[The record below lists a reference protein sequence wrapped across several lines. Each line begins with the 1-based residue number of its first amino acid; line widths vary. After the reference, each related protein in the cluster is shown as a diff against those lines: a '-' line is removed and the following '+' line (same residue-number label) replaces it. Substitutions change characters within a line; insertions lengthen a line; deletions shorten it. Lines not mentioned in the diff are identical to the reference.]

1 MAMESLFSFKGQIRR
16 LPYALWSFGAF
27 FSQHLVT
34 LLILAPDGVAPPSEP
49 RFIEDWWFYIRP
61 LRPLAMDSQSSGI
74 LLLLALAYSLMVAWL
89 LAALT
94 FRRAANANIT
104 EWIAAA
110 AMAPIVQIPVI
121 LLLCIIPP
129 RPPPDPS
136 LIAEVFDPAVPRSS
150 AAARGS
156 VARLGI
162 PDRAASRWSA
172 AAQGSI
178 IGLGLTV
185 ASVAVGALVFGAY
198 GYGMFVVS
206 PFVVGAVTA
215 YFGNREQ
222 DIGGGRTVVLVAGSV
237 ALSGVA
243 LLGVALEGLVCVI
256 LAAPLGLSI
265 AVLGGVL
272 GRAIALH
279 TRRPPRQTLSAVAML
294 PLVFAIESVMAATTS
309 FESVETIEVRA
320 PPEAVWR
327 SIVDMGSIDE
337 PPALPFRLG
346 VAYPLRSQIV
356 GEGVGALRRGEFSTG
371 TALERVTEWIPNRKL
386 AFMIL
391 EDVPGMR
398 ELSPYEHV
406 HAPHVVGYFRT
417 KEASFELS
425 ARPDGTTEIVERT
438 SHELRLEPALYWLP
452 MARYVVHANNARVLA
467 HIRRRAEGH

>member
-1 MAMESLFSFKGQIRR
+1 MVSPFSFKGKIGR
-16 LPYALWSFGAF
+16 LPYALWSLGAF
-27 FSQHLVT
+27 VSQHLVA
-34 LLILAPDGVAPPSEP
+34 LSIFEARGISPKPEWWWLN
-49 RFIEDWWFYIRP
+49 RDWWFYVTP
-61 LRPLAMDSQSSGI
+61 LRLPVTDSQPSAI
-74 LLLLALAYSLMVAWL
+74 LLLLALAYMLMVAWA

-94 FRRAANANIT
+94 FRRAASADFS
-104 EWIAAA
+104 EWSAAA
-110 AMAPIVQIPVI
+110 AMAPIVQVPVI
-121 LLLCIIPP
+121 LVLWVIPP
-129 RPPPDPS
+129 RTPPD
-136 LIAEVFDPAVPRSS
+136 LIAENVERAVP
-150 AAARGS
+150 G
-156 VARLGI
+156 
-162 PDRAASRWSA
+162 WSA

-178 IGLGLTV
+178 VGVGLTL
-185 ASVAVGALVFGAY
+185 ASVAVGALIFGTY

-206 PFVVGAVTA
+206 PFVVGGTTA
-215 YFGNREQ
+215 YFGNRKQ
-222 DIGGGRTVVLVAGSV
+222 DIGGARTMALVAGSV
-237 ALSGVA
+237 ALSGIA
-243 LLGVALEGLVCVI
+243 LVGAALEGVVCLI
-256 LAAPLGLSI
+256 LAAPLGFGV
-265 AVLGGVL
+265 ACLGGVL

-346 VAYPLRSQIV
+346 VAYPLRSQIA